1 MKKEK
6 KCSHEVEFL
15 GEQRGMKGSN
25 KYYRCKRCG
34 IVLVFSEDGTLY
46 EISHRGRANRKI
58 YRQLS

>member
-15 GEQRGMKGSN
+15 GEQRGMKGPN

-34 IVLVFSEDGTLY
+34 IVLIFSEDGTLY
-46 EISHRGRANRKI
+46 EISHSKEERI
-58 YRQLS
+58 